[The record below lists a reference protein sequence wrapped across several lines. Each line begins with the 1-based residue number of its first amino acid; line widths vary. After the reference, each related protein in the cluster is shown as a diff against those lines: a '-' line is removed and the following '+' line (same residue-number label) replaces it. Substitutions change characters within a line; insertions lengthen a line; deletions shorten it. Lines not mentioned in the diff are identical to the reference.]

1 MGNGDDGTGNCTV
14 CPLGTF
20 WAGPEKL
27 RFRQEGRDQRSR
39 DYASFDS
46 YSDGYHSGGGYD
58 GSDEYSP
65 DGYSSYGDYQSGYG
79 GGRARVGD
87 LSPPPGVQP
96 CDNCSLV
103 FPNGGSTTLFQG
115 SSSSK
120 DCVCAPGGSHHRT
133 AQQAPC
139 LLSNQKLWT
148 PTKASWTAL
157 RLSVALTNPL
167 CACLAAF
174 FCCTCNRRLLRIQ
187 VPDC

>member
-1 MGNGDDGTGNCTV
+1 MC
-14 CPLGTF
+14 CPCSPLGTF

-46 YSDGYHSGGGYD
+46 YSSHGGYD
-58 GSDEYSP
+58 SSSDEYSA
-65 DGYSSYGDYQSGYG
+65 DGYSSYNDYRSGYS

-103 FPNGGSTTLFQG
+103 FPDGGSTTLFQG

-120 DCVCAPGGSHHRT
+120 DCVCAPGR
-133 AQQAPC
+133 
-139 LLSNQKLWT
+139 
-148 PTKASWTAL
+148 
-157 RLSVALTNPL
+157 
-167 CACLAAF
+167 
-174 FCCTCNRRLLRIQ
+174 
-187 VPDC
+187 